1 MYSRFQAEAKMD
13 SYKVSM
19 NNSISR
25 AIFLRV
31 KHMYYRS
38 EHQMEKI
45 RNRLE
50 KNKTTDINKEKESIK
65 ETT

>member
-31 KHMYYRS
+31 KHMYFRS

-45 RNRLE
+45 RNRLD
-50 KNKTTDINKEKESIK
+50 KNKTTDNNKEKESIK

>member
-1 MYSRFQAEAKMD
+1 MD

-45 RNRLE
+45 RNRLD
-50 KNKTTDINKEKESIK
+50 KNKTTDIIKEKESIK